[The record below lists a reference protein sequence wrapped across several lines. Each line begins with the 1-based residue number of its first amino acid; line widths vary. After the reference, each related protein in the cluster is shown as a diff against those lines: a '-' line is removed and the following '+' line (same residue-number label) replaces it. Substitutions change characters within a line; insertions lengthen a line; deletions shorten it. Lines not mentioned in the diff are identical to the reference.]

1 MNHLKYYDP
10 LSIAVSSAEKAAS
23 IILELDNRDF
33 RILQAIE
40 LGMIQHELVPI
51 PVIMRYT
58 GMNENKVTYRL
69 NKLYK
74 LELIY
79 RQRDPYLGMM
89 MNYTG
94 FDCLALNAIVKA
106 DIIDALGPSI
116 GVGKEADVFQ
126 AITEQEK
133 VVAVKFH
140 RLGRTSFRDTRRK
153 RDYIAG
159 RRHVS
164 WLFQSRLAAE
174 NEYKALR
181 LMHEAGVTVPEP
193 IHQNRHII
201 IMGYIEGTQLSKI
214 ISLEEPEE
222 FLQDILENMNKAYRA
237 GVIHTDL
244 SEYNVLVG
252 FDGKIWIIDWPQY
265 ISSKHPNA
273 EEILERDIGNVIHYF
288 KRKYKTD
295 MTTEEAVETV
305 KN

>member
-214 ISLEEPEE
+214 ISLEKPEE

-252 FDGKIWIIDWPQY
+252 IDGKIWIIDWPQY

-288 KRKYKTD
+288 QRKYQTD